1 MGRLDG
7 KVAIITGGASGLGE
21 ATARLFA
28 QEGAAVALGD
38 IHEQR
43 GAEVVKRIEADGGK
57 AVFQITDVRNA
68 DHIKSLVD
76 AAEATFGHVHIMVA
90 NAGIGGAASRKQ
102 LEDVT
107 EDEFDE
113 VMQVNAA
120 GLWRSF
126 KYAAPAIRRA
136 GGGAMTSSA
145 SIAGLSTLG
154 GAKLGAYSA
163 SKHAAVSLTKHFA
176 AELADDNIRVNC
188 VCPGRMLTNIDESYG
203 YDERALQ
210 NARNT
215 RATGK
220 IEGARRVICEPIE
233 VAYLH
238 LFLCSDEASF
248 VNGQA
253 IMADG
258 GGELFLNRAGTV
270 TPPTKQQR

>member
-1 MGRLDG
+1 MGRLEG

-28 QEGAAVALGD
+28 SEGASIALGD
-38 IHEQR
+38 IHDER
-43 GAEVVKRIEADGGK
+43 GAEVVKKIEAEGGK
-57 AVFQITDVRNA
+57 ATYQYTDVRNPDQVKA
-68 DHIKSLVD
+68 LVD
-76 AAEATFGHVHIMVA
+76 HAEQTFGHVHIMVA
-90 NAGIGGAASRKQ
+90 NAGIGGAASRKR

-107 EDEFDE
+107 EEEFEE

-120 GLWRSF
+120 GAWRSF

-145 SIAGLSTLG
+145 SIAGLTTLG
-154 GAKLGAYSA
+154 GANLAAYSA
-163 SKHAAVSLTKHFA
+163 SKQAAVSLTLHFA

-188 VCPGRMLTNIDESYG
+188 VCPGRMLTNIDESYK
-203 YDERALQ
+203 YDETELEK
-210 NARNT
+210 ARNT
-215 RATGK
+215 RRTGHV
-220 IEGARRVICEPIE
+220 EGARRVICDPIE

-270 TPPTKQQR
+270 TPPTKEV

>member
-1 MGRLDG
+1 
-7 KVAIITGGASGLGE
+7 
-21 ATARLFA
+21 
-28 QEGAAVALGD
+28 
-38 IHEQR
+38 
-43 GAEVVKRIEADGGK
+43 VKA
-57 AVFQITDVRNA
+57 
-68 DHIKSLVD
+68 LVD

-90 NAGIGGAASRKQ
+90 NAGIGGAASRKR

-107 EDEFDE
+107 EEEFEE

-120 GLWRSF
+120 GAWRSF

-163 SKHAAVSLTKHFA
+163 SKQAAVSLTKHFA

-188 VCPGRMLTNIDESYG
+188 VCPGRMLTNIDESYK
-203 YDERALQ
+203 YDEQELEK
-210 NARNT
+210 ARNT
-215 RATGK
+215 RRTGK
-220 IEGARRVICEPIE
+220 IEGARRVICDPIE

>member
-43 GAEVVKRIEADGGK
+43 GAEVVKRIEAEGGK
-57 AVFQITDVRNA
+57 AMFQITDVRNP
-68 DHIKSLVD
+68 DHVKSLVD

-107 EDEFDE
+107 EDEFEE

-120 GLWRSF
+120 GAWRSF

-154 GAKLGAYSA
+154 GPS
-163 SKHAAVSLTKHFA
+163 
-176 AELADDNIRVNC
+176 
-188 VCPGRMLTNIDESYG
+188 
-203 YDERALQ
+203 
-210 NARNT
+210 
-215 RATGK
+215 
-220 IEGARRVICEPIE
+220 
-233 VAYLH
+233 
-238 LFLCSDEASF
+238 
-248 VNGQA
+248 
-253 IMADG
+253 
-258 GGELFLNRAGTV
+258 
-270 TPPTKQQR
+270 

>member
-1 MGRLDG
+1 MGRLEG

-28 QEGAAVALGD
+28 REGASVVLGD
-38 IHEQR
+38 IHQQR
-43 GAEVVKRIEADGGK
+43 GEAVVAAIEEAGGK
-57 AVFQITDVRNA
+57 AAFQYTDVRSA
-68 DHIKSLVD
+68 EQVKALVD
-76 AAEATFGHVHIMVA
+76 LAESTFGHVHIMVA

-107 EDEFDE
+107 EEEFEE
-113 VMQVNAA
+113 VFQVNTA
-120 GLWRSF
+120 GAWRSF

-136 GGGAMTSSA
+136 GGGAMTASA
-145 SIAGLSTLG
+145 SIAGLTTLG

-163 SKHAAVSLTKHFA
+163 SKQAAVSLTRHFA
-176 AELADDNIRVNC
+176 AELADDGIRVNC

-203 YDERALQ
+203 YDSEELDK
-210 NARNT
+210 ARVT
-215 RATGK
+215 RRSGK
-220 IEGARRVICEPIE
+220 IEGARRVICDPIE

-270 TPPTKQQR
+270 TPPTRQP

>member
-1 MGRLDG
+1 MGRLEG

-38 IHEQR
+38 IHAQR
-43 GAEVVKRIEADGGK
+43 GADVVKRIEADGGK
-57 AVFQITDVRNA
+57 ATFQIADVRNPA
-68 DHIKSLVD
+68 HVKSLVE
-76 AAEATFGHVHIMVA
+76 AAEAAFGHVHIMVA

-107 EDEFDE
+107 EDEFEE

-120 GLWRSF
+120 GAWRSF

-136 GGGAMTSSA
+136 GGGAMPSSA

-163 SKHAAVSLTKHFA
+163 SKQAAVSLTRHFA

-203 YDERALQ
+203 YDEEALKK
-210 NARNT
+210 ARNT
-215 RATGK
+215 RQTGK
-220 IEGARRVICEPIE
+220 IEGARRVICHPIE

-248 VNGQA
+248 ITGQA

-270 TPPTKQQR
+270 TPPTNKP

>member
-38 IHEQR
+38 IHDQR

-57 AVFQITDVRNA
+57 AVFQVTDVRNA
-68 DHIKSLVD
+68 DHVKSLVD

-136 GGGAMTSSA
+136 RRRSP
-145 SIAGLSTLG
+145 
-154 GAKLGAYSA
+154 
-163 SKHAAVSLTKHFA
+163 
-176 AELADDNIRVNC
+176 DD
-188 VCPGRMLTNIDESYG
+188 
-203 YDERALQ
+203 
-210 NARNT
+210 
-215 RATGK
+215 
-220 IEGARRVICEPIE
+220 RRP
-233 VAYLH
+233 
-238 LFLCSDEASF
+238 
-248 VNGQA
+248 
-253 IMADG
+253 
-258 GGELFLNRAGTV
+258 R
-270 TPPTKQQR
+270 

>member
-28 QEGAAVALGD
+28 QEGAAIALGD

-43 GAEVVKRIEADGGK
+43 GADVVKAIEADGGK
-57 AVFQITDVRNA
+57 AIFQVTDVRNP

-76 AAEATFGHVHIMVA
+76 AAEAAFGHVHIMVA

-107 EDEFDE
+107 EDEFEE

-145 SIAGLSTLG
+145 SIGGLTTVGGATLG
-154 GAKLGAYSA
+154 AHGASE
-163 SKHAAVSLTKHFA
+163 HAAVSLTKHFA
-176 AELADDNIRVNC
+176 AELADDNIRVH
-188 VCPGRMLTNIDESYG
+188 
-203 YDERALQ
+203 
-210 NARNT
+210 
-215 RATGK
+215 
-220 IEGARRVICEPIE
+220 RV
-233 VAYLH
+233 
-238 LFLCSDEASF
+238 
-248 VNGQA
+248 
-253 IMADG
+253 
-258 GGELFLNRAGTV
+258 
-270 TPPTKQQR
+270 